1 MAGITDVV
9 EKKNTEA
16 AGAETAARTAAKT
29 ARKAPAKAATVK
41 AATPKAKTAE
51 ADVKTPAPKPAA
63 AAKAAPKAIETPK
76 AETSAPARP
85 AKPKVASRPGEVAAP
100 VPAKAKAPAK
110 PRAPKPQAE
119 PKPELEA
126 VPPAPVA
133 APPQPE
139 PEPEPALPPRE
150 PITIWAISD
159 GRAGIE
165 AQAVGL
171 AEAVARQV
179 PAQIVVKRVGW
190 SGRTGRLPWWAN
202 WLPRRWLTPESGI
215 QAPWPDLWIAAGRAT
230 LPLSIRAKR
239 WSGGKTYVVQI
250 QDPRVPANMFDLV
263 IPPKHDR
270 LTGDNVLPIL
280 GSPHR
285 VTSQR
290 LETEY
295 EKFKDQIDALP
306 RPRVAVLLGGKSK
319 AFDLSAVRAAEMAH
333 QIQLPLEQ
341 EGGSLLM
348 TFSRRTPDQAK
359 ALLTARLRHL
369 PGIIWDG
376 QGPNP
381 YFAFLAAADYILV
394 TEDSTNMATEAA
406 STGKPVFILKMDG
419 TSLKFRLLH
428 QELEGM
434 GAARPYGGA
443 FHGWTYEPVDE
454 TGRAAAEVVA
464 RMDARGEGAT
474 NA

>member
-1 MAGITDVV
+1 VRGQPGSPNVV
-9 EKKNTEA
+9 EKKTADAASPKPRKLKAAPASKAKA
-16 AGAETAARTAAKT
+16 AGA
-29 ARKAPAKAATVK
+29 KAPAVK
-41 AATPKAKTAE
+41 AATPKRVVARPEDSAKTSVDAKPPKPARSLAAKPRSRPGAVAE
-51 ADVKTPAPKPAA
+51 VTDVAAPIGEATPRVQAKPAPRPKAPKPRPKPPVEARVE
-63 AAKAAPKAIETPK
+63 AAP
-76 AETSAPARP
+76 
-85 AKPKVASRPGEVAAP
+85 
-100 VPAKAKAPAK
+100 
-110 PRAPKPQAE
+110 
-119 PKPELEA
+119 A
-126 VPPAPVA
+126 VPEGPA
-133 APPQPE
+133 
-139 PEPEPALPPRE
+139 RE

-179 PAQIVVKRVGW
+179 PATIVVKRVGW
-190 SGRTGRLPWWAN
+190 SGKTGRLPWWAN

-215 QAPWPDLWIAAGRAT
+215 AAPWPDLWIAAGRAT

-250 QDPRVPANMFDLV
+250 QDPRVPAHMFDLV

-270 LTGDNVLPIL
+270 LTGDNVLPIT

-285 VTSQR
+285 VTATR
-290 LETEY
+290 LDSEY
-295 EKFKDQIDALP
+295 AKFRDQIEALP

-348 TFSRRTPDQAK
+348 TFSRRTPEPAQ

-369 PGIIWDG
+369 PGMIWDG
-376 QGPNP
+376 TGANP

-419 TSLKFRLLH
+419 ASLKFRLFH

-443 FHGWTYEPVDE
+443 FHGWTYAPVDE
-454 TGRAAAEVVA
+454 TGRAAAEVVS
-464 RMDARGEGAT
+464 RMDARAT

>member
-9 EKKNTEA
+9 EKKTSQATEPK
-16 AGAETAARTAAKT
+16 ARAV
-29 ARKAPAKAATVK
+29 RKAPVK
-41 AATPKAKTAE
+41 K
-51 ADVKTPAPKPAA
+51 AA
-63 AAKAAPKAIETPK
+63 AAA
-76 AETSAPARP
+76 SA
-85 AKPKVASRPGEVAAP
+85 
-100 VPAKAKAPAK
+100 AK
-110 PRAPKPQAE
+110 PRAPKTPAKTAASKPDAAKSASIETPPKARAAKPKSRPGDVEAPVSPVADAAPAPPEPVAEKPQPAPRRKAAE
-119 PKPELEA
+119 RPAPE
-126 VPPAPVA
+126 PVA
-133 APPQPE
+133 APPVPE
-139 PEPEPALPPRE
+139 LPARPP
-150 PITIWAISD
+150 IVIWAISD

-179 PAQIVVKRVGW
+179 PAEIVVKRVGW
-190 SGRTGRLPWWAN
+190 SGRIGRLPWWAN

-215 QAPWPDLWIAAGRAT
+215 EAPWPDLWVAAGRAT
-230 LPLSIRAKR
+230 LPLSIRARR
-239 WSGGKTYVVQI
+239 WSAGKTYVVQI
-250 QDPRVPANMFDLV
+250 QDPRVPATMFDLV

-270 LTGDNVLPIL
+270 LTGDNILPIT

-295 EKFKDQIDALP
+295 DKFKDQIDALP
-306 RPRVAVLLGGKSK
+306 RPRVAVLLGGKSR
-319 AFDLSAVRAAEMAH
+319 AFDLSALRAAEMAH

-376 QGPNP
+376 EGPNP

-419 TSLKFRLLH
+419 QSLKFRLFH
-428 QELEGM
+428 QELERQ
-434 GAARPYGGA
+434 GAARPYGGG

-464 RMDARGEGAT
+464 RMDGRGSKAADPT
-474 NA
+474 

>member
-9 EKKNTEA
+9 EKKTSQA
-16 AGAETAARTAAKT
+16 TTPKARG
-29 ARKAPAKAATVK
+29 RKAPAKVVQPTDATTS
-41 AATPKAKTAE
+41 ASG
-51 ADVKTPAPKPAA
+51 PAPKRVKAVPVESSAA
-63 AAKAAPKAIETPK
+63 SEAETTPK
-76 AETSAPARP
+76 PRTAARP
-85 AKPKVASRPGEVAAP
+85 KSRPGDVETPAARVTETVTTP
-100 VPAKAKAPAK
+100 PEPLAEKPRPAPRREAADSPAPGVPA
-110 PRAPKPQAE
+110 
-119 PKPELEA
+119 
-126 VPPAPVA
+126 
-133 APPQPE
+133 
-139 PEPEPALPPRE
+139 RE

-179 PAQIVVKRVGW
+179 PANIIVKRVGW
-190 SGRTGRLPWWAN
+190 SGKTGRLPWWAN

-215 QAPWPDLWIAAGRAT
+215 EAPWPDLWIAAGRAT

-239 WSGGKTYVVQI
+239 WSGGKTYVAQI

-270 LTGDNVLPIL
+270 MAGDNVLPIT

-285 VTSQR
+285 VTAAR
-290 LETEY
+290 LDSEY

-306 RPRVAVLLGGKSK
+306 RPRVAVLLGGKSR

-348 TFSRRTPDQAK
+348 TFSRRTPEPAK

-376 QGPNP
+376 EGANP

-419 TSLKFRLLH
+419 TSLKFRLFH
-428 QELEGM
+428 QELESM

-464 RMDARGEGAT
+464 RMDGR
-474 NA
+474 

>member
-9 EKKNTEA
+9 EKKDTA
-16 AGAETAARTAAKT
+16 ATAPKAART
-29 ARKAPAKAATVK
+29 RKAPAQPTAKPADAKTE
-41 AATPKAKTAE
+41 AATPRAAGKTEATPTPTPKPRTAARPKTRPGSVEAPAAE
-51 ADVKTPAPKPAA
+51 QPAP
-63 AAKAAPKAIETPK
+63 APVTP
-76 AETSAPARP
+76 EP
-85 AKPKVASRPGEVAAP
+85 VASESAAP
-100 VPAKAKAPAK
+100 VTAP
-110 PRAPKPQAE
+110 
-119 PKPELEA
+119 EA
-126 VPPAPVA
+126 ST
-133 APPQPE
+133 
-139 PEPEPALPPRE
+139 RE

-190 SGRTGRLPWWAN
+190 SGRIGRLPWWAN

-215 QAPWPDLWIAAGRAT
+215 EPPWPDLWIAAGRAT

-270 LTGDNVLPIL
+270 LTGENVLPIT

-285 VTSQR
+285 VTATR
-290 LETEY
+290 LDSEY

-306 RPRVAVLLGGKSK
+306 RPRVAVLLGGKSR
-319 AFDLSAVRAAEMAH
+319 AFDLSALRAAEMAH

-348 TFSRRTPDQAK
+348 TFSRRTPEQAK

-376 QGPNP
+376 AGANP

-419 TSLKFRLLH
+419 TSLKFRLFH
-428 QELEGM
+428 QELESM

-443 FHGWTYEPVDE
+443 FHGWTYDPVDE

>member
-16 AGAETAARTAAKT
+16 TEPKAAKP
-29 ARKAPAKAATVK
+29 RKAPAKAGATTS
-41 AATPKAKTAE
+41 AAAKPAKTPKVEPPVPAETSPKPRTAARPKSRPGAVEAPTPVETASPEPKAK
-51 ADVKTPAPKPAA
+51 PAPRR
-63 AAKAAPKAIETPK
+63 KAVAP
-76 AETSAPARP
+76 
-85 AKPKVASRPGEVAAP
+85 P
-100 VPAKAKAPAK
+100 VPA
-110 PRAPKPQAE
+110 
-119 PKPELEA
+119 
-126 VPPAPVA
+126 PAPEV
-133 APPQPE
+133 PE
-139 PEPEPALPPRE
+139 VPARE

-179 PAQIVVKRVGW
+179 PATIVVKRVGW
-190 SGRTGRLPWWAN
+190 SGRIGRLPWWAN

-215 QAPWPDLWIAAGRAT
+215 QAPWPDLWVAAGRAT

-239 WSGGKTYVVQI
+239 WSGGKTYVAQI

-263 IPPKHDR
+263 IPPRHDR
-270 LTGDNVLPIL
+270 LTGDNVLPIT

-290 LETEY
+290 LDSEY
-295 EKFKDQIDALP
+295 KKFKDRIDGLP
-306 RPRVAVLLGGKSK
+306 HPRVAVLLGGKSK
-319 AFDLSAVRAAEMAH
+319 AFDLPALRAAEMAH

-348 TFSRRTPDQAK
+348 TFSRRTPDPAK

-369 PGIIWDG
+369 PGMIWDG
-376 QGPNP
+376 EGANP

-419 TSLKFRLLH
+419 ASLKFRLFH
-428 QELEGM
+428 QELESM

-454 TGRAAAEVVA
+454 TGRAAAEIVA
-464 RMDARGEGAT
+464 RMDARSATGA
-474 NA
+474 

>member
-1 MAGITDVV
+1 MAGIADVV
-9 EKKNTEA
+9 EKKQQDMA
-16 AGAETAARTAAKT
+16 ASTGAK
-29 ARKAPAKAATVK
+29 
-41 AATPKAKTAE
+41 PKATRRPKA
-51 ADVKTPAPKPAA
+51 VVTPAFEVVDKPAA
-63 AAKAAPKAIETPK
+63 AKAPVRRKAAPK
-76 AETSAPARP
+76 
-85 AKPKVASRPGEVAAP
+85 P
-100 VPAKAKAPAK
+100 VPEAAV
-110 PRAPKPQAE
+110 
-119 PKPELEA
+119 PELPA
-126 VPPAPVA
+126 VAGPEKPPIV
-133 APPQPE
+133 
-139 PEPEPALPPRE
+139 
-150 PITIWAISD
+150 IWAISD

-179 PAQIVVKRVGW
+179 PAVIVVKRVGW

-202 WLPRRWLTPESGI
+202 WLPRRWLTPESGVE
-215 QAPWPDLWIAAGRAT
+215 APWPDLWIAAGRAT
-230 LPLSIRAKR
+230 LPLSIRARR

-270 LTGDNVLPIL
+270 LSGDNILPIT

-290 LETEY
+290 LDSEY
-295 EKFKDQIDALP
+295 ERFKDRIDALP
-306 RPRVAVLLGGKSK
+306 HPRVAVLLGGKSR
-319 AFDLSAVRAAEMAH
+319 AFDLSVERAAQMAH

-348 TFSRRTPDQAK
+348 TFSRRTPDPAR

-369 PGIIWDG
+369 PGMIWDG
-376 QGPNP
+376 EGDNP

-394 TEDSTNMATEAA
+394 SEDSTNMATEAA

-419 TSLKFRLLH
+419 TSLKFRLFH
-428 QELEGM
+428 QELERQ

-443 FHGWTYEPVDE
+443 FHGWSYDPVDE

-464 RMDARGEGAT
+464 RLEARGGVSDGS
-474 NA
+474 

>member
-9 EKKNTEA
+9 EKKTSQA
-16 AGAETAARTAAKT
+16 TRPKARTP
-29 ARKAPAKAATVK
+29 RKAPV
-41 AATPKAKTAE
+41 KTA
-51 ADVKTPAPKPAA
+51 ASKPAA
-63 AAKAAPKAIETPK
+63 AARTGAPKPLASKPPGSKTPTAAKIETPPK
-76 AETSAPARP
+76 PRVAARP
-85 AKPKVASRPGEVAAP
+85 KSRPGDVE
-100 VPAKAKAPAK
+100 APATPVAQAVAPPPEPVVEK
-110 PRAPKPQAE
+110 PR
-119 PKPELEA
+119 
-126 VPPAPVA
+126 PAPRRAAAEQPAPEPA
-133 APPQPE
+133 APPVPQP
-139 PEPEPALPPRE
+139 PARE

-179 PAQIVVKRVGW
+179 PANIVVKRVGW
-190 SGRTGRLPWWAN
+190 SGKTGRLPWWAN

-215 QAPWPDLWIAAGRAT
+215 EAPWPDLWIAAGRAT

-270 LTGDNVLPIL
+270 MAGDNVLPIT

-306 RPRVAVLLGGKSK
+306 HPRVAVLLGGKSR

-348 TFSRRTPDQAK
+348 TFSRRTPEPAK

-369 PGIIWDG
+369 PGVIWDG
-376 QGPNP
+376 TGANP

-419 TSLKFRLLH
+419 TSLKFRLFH
-428 QELEGM
+428 QELESM

-443 FHGWTYEPVDE
+443 FHGWTYDPVDE

-464 RMDARGEGAT
+464 RMDGRGAQ
-474 NA
+474 

>member
-9 EKKNTEA
+9 EKKTSQA
-16 AGAETAARTAAKT
+16 TRTP
-29 ARKAPAKAATVK
+29 RKAPV
-41 AATPKAKTAE
+41 KTA
-51 ADVKTPAPKPAA
+51 ASKPAA
-63 AAKAAPKAIETPK
+63 AARTGAPKPRASKPPGSKTPTAAKIETPPK
-76 AETSAPARP
+76 PRVAARP
-85 AKPKVASRPGEVAAP
+85 KSRPGDVE
-100 VPAKAKAPAK
+100 APAT
-110 PRAPKPQAE
+110 PVAQAVAPSPEPVAE
-119 PKPELEA
+119 Q
-126 VPPAPVA
+126 PAPEPA
-133 APPQPE
+133 APPVPE
-139 PEPEPALPPRE
+139 SPARE

-179 PAQIVVKRVGW
+179 PANIIVKRVGW
-190 SGRTGRLPWWAN
+190 SGKTGRLPWWAN
-202 WLPRRWLTPESGI
+202 WLPRRWLTPESEI
-215 QAPWPDLWIAAGRAT
+215 QAPWPDLWVAAGRAT

-239 WSGGKTYVVQI
+239 WSAGKTYVVQI

-270 LTGDNVLPIL
+270 MAGDNVLPIT

-290 LETEY
+290 LDSEY
-295 EKFKDQIDALP
+295 EKFQDQIDALP
-306 RPRVAVLLGGKSK
+306 HPRVAVLLGGKSR

-348 TFSRRTPDQAK
+348 TFSRRTPEPAK

-369 PGIIWDG
+369 PGMIWDG
-376 QGPNP
+376 TGANP

-419 TSLKFRLLH
+419 TSLKFRLFH
-428 QELEGM
+428 QELESM

-443 FHGWTYEPVDE
+443 FHGWTYDPVDE

-464 RMDARGEGAT
+464 RMDARTAEAS
-474 NA
+474 AS